1 MYLASNPPGQGQ
13 LLNSAILTSVG
24 QAQSNG
30 TQRIVAVG
38 GNDQS
43 QTGRIPVKVE
53 PIESGTDHD
62 VKCDAHPSASFSST
76 SASELGTDSDYE
88 PPQTGQ
94 SLQIAIKPEP
104 ISGNEDLYGIC
115 IWRFIALV
123 RFLYLAPC

>member
-76 SASELGTDSDYE
+76 SASELGTKALRMAFFFLGFGSGSEY
-88 PPQTGQ
+88 PKTFSRVYFGF
-94 SLQIAIKPEP
+94 
-104 ISGNEDLYGIC
+104 ISVL
-115 IWRFIALV
+115 
-123 RFLYLAPC
+123 